1 MNHEVHVVQQD
12 PVGLAVPFDVF
23 RVETGLR
30 ESLLYLIRDGLNLP
44 RVATRTDDE
53 VIGECSGGLIHLQ
66 NRDFLGL
73 FGFGCLYSFQQL
85 GHSWIFLGHLLR

>member
-1 MNHEVHVVQQD
+1 MD
-12 PVGLAVPFDVF
+12 SALS
-23 RVETGLR
+23 
-30 ESLLYLIRDGLNLP
+30 ESLLHLIRDGLNLP

-66 NRDFLGL
+66 DGDFLGL
-73 FGFGCLYSFQQL
+73 LGLGCLYSFQQL